1 VYLMTRSSSNSIAT
15 ALRKAQTPATP
26 RSDKNGKF
34 ELAKSPECMRVAHK
48 LQRPIGQRAAS
59 NSQVELLSNYH
70 DLAVTSETFHRQ
82 FGAQAKPARDSLYTP
97 RRVPEK
103 ASGQPTTLTVENS
116 APSFRWYASVRSIS
130 TPDLRTEFA
139 KPKQHSPD
147 APLKSSLKKKAKS
160 VITQPSERPV
170 LAARSSSEDKTIRR
184 VKTVDFEEATRTSP
198 VPPSPVM
205 ASTKV
210 MYPPERQSSKSPLEA
225 NTPRPVSSRLPSCPS
240 MMGTAKS
247 TPADPA
253 TTRTDVHVI
262 AIAPSQAEVHAG
274 GDKGVDTVTP
284 TIQFVESKNG
294 CYEVVWD
301 DIPVDNKSEGR
312 GRISSANQSLRSVGS
327 TATRGLQRVNSKL
340 TDWSS
345 SWNAPS
351 DAFKPTILVFLDED
365 GQLPYYECAIEDQ
378 DFIVIAPPNS
388 QKTSA
393 APSRLPSRPVSAP
406 LTRAASQEDM
416 YTREI
421 LQEVPPEVKLP
432 WIEPLAD
439 ALNVPELDLQSTRQV
454 NTARKLRPT
463 SSIRKLSNVE
473 EADLKFRGHRDSVTL
488 AHSRLMHSGDISPD
502 LFAHRDSVSM
512 ARKRMHARNHAISAA
527 RDIPIQTAEGDV
539 KVRPAMSLDDS
550 VLGLPAV
557 KEKATQAL
565 RSQKS
570 ASILGVQHPSEAQRH
585 IRIVE

>member
-1 VYLMTRSSSNSIAT
+1 MTRSSSNSIAT

-103 ASGQPTTLTVENS
+103 ASGRPTTLTVENS
-116 APSFRWYASVRSIS
+116 APSFRWYASVRSTS
-130 TPDLRTEFA
+130 NPDLRTEFA

-210 MYPPERQSSKSPLEA
+210 MYPPERQSSKSPPEA

-327 TATRGLQRVNSKL
+327 IATRGLQRVNSKL
-340 TDWSS
+340 IDWSS

-351 DAFKPTILVFLDED
+351 DAFKPTILVFPDED

-488 AHSRLMHSGDISPD
+488 THSRLMHSGDISPD